1 MILMPPN
8 PSSRNIVSLRGEEKL
23 ACPSVAESAGEWEEN
38 FYNPMGSIITIND
51 TLQLTREQGFP
62 VELNFERHLKT
73 PYKTEDFSGKVFE
86 FRNKPEIRIYK
97 VPPVRNFLV
106 ENRNGKWIYWGLV
119 HILEIVHDYANK
131 TTGGKFK
138 IIYIYS
144 PDEMKKAH
152 ELIDRN
158 DKTKFFD

>member
-1 MILMPPN
+1 
-8 PSSRNIVSLRGEEKL
+8 
-23 ACPSVAESAGEWEEN
+23 
-38 FYNPMGSIITIND
+38 MGSIITIND
-51 TLQLTREQGFP
+51 TLQLTKEHGFP
-62 VELNFERHLKT
+62 VALDLKHHLKT
-73 PYKTEDFSGKVFE
+73 PYKTKDFSSKVFE

-119 HILEIVHDYANK
+119 HILEITHDYAKK

-138 IIYIYS
+138 IIYLYS
-144 PDEMKKAH
+144 PDEIKKAH

-158 DKTKFFD
+158 NKTKFFD